1 MPDAAALTAIGL
13 YGKLPAHGDFVR
25 RALPK
30 SFVDPWDAWLQAG
43 MAAARA
49 ALGEAWEDAWRDGPV
64 WRFALPAGA
73 CGPEAVAGVLVPS
86 VDSVG
91 RRFPLTLAAVFA
103 GGEGPVRVAEE
114 WFEALERLARTG
126 RAGGTD
132 ADGLAGALPR
142 PVAAVADRLLR
153 DDVMALLDG
162 AGEEDGPGAAA
173 GEGAE
178 APGFPER
185 PAVGWWTLG
194 GARLPAMVW
203 ETTALPAPEE
213 FAMLLDVP
221 T

>member
-103 GGEGPVRVAEE
+103 GDEGPARAAEE

-132 ADGLAGALPR
+132 ADGLAAALPA
-142 PVAAVADRLLR
+142 PASVAAAGPPR
-153 DDVMALLDG
+153 DDVMAILD
-162 AGEEDGPGAAA
+162 GEEDAAAEAGESEGAA
-173 GEGAE
+173 
-178 APGFPER
+178 GFPGR
-185 PAVGWWTLG
+185 PAAGWWTLG
-194 GARLPAMVW
+194 GGRLPAMVW
-203 ETTALPAPEE
+203 EIAALPAPEE
-213 FAMLLDVP
+213 FAMLLDAP
-221 T
+221 S

>member
-1 MPDAAALTAIGL
+1 MPDAAALTALGL

-49 ALGEAWEDAWRDGPV
+49 ALGEAWEDAWRDGPA

-73 CGPEAVAGVLVPS
+73 CGPEAVAGVMVPS
-86 VDSVG
+86 ADSVG

-103 GGEGPVRVAEE
+103 DGDGPARVAEE

-126 RAGGTD
+126 RAGGAD
-132 ADGLAGALPR
+132 AAGLAAALP
-142 PVAAVADRLLR
+142 PPAGSAAASPPR
-153 DDVMALLDG
+153 DEVMAILDG
-162 AGEEDGPGAAA
+162 TEDPAAEAGGSGGAA
-173 GEGAE
+173 
-178 APGFPER
+178 GFPGR

-194 GARLPAMVW
+194 GGRLPAMVW
-203 ETTALPAPEE
+203 EIATLPAPEE
-213 FAMLLDVP
+213 FAMLLDAP
-221 T
+221 S